1 MGRKD
6 SEMKTDLKK
15 LVMLIVAIVLYNNI
29 SVVVAGESE
38 KELGISLDVTW
49 VSKYIWRGQDL
60 YDDHAAFQPSINFD
74 LYGTGFSAN
83 IWTSYAGSSGFRD
96 TEENNYSVTYSA
108 TAFDGQISQTDYAI
122 SWLYYDVYDAPT
134 RDSDSQDIILD
145 LSWPELL
152 GGKVVPVYQLSY
164 YFSAKGGGDIAAAQ
178 IEGFYHVFGLDYDV
192 QIAEIEN
199 PLTLHWDIAYN
210 DGQGG
215 TDFDHDWSHMTWSVS
230 TSFEDFFGATL
241 TPALYYQTSMERS
254 VNPEDEFWV
263 GISYGFDF

>member
-1 MGRKD
+1 
-6 SEMKTDLKK
+6 
-15 LVMLIVAIVLYNNI
+15 MLIVAVTLFFI
-29 SVVVAGESE
+29 SSVAVAGEGE
-38 KELGISLDVTW
+38 NVLGISLDVSW
-49 VSKYIWRGQDL
+49 VSKYIWRGQDF

-96 TEENNYSVTYSA
+96 IEEYDYSVTYSA
-108 TAFDGQISQTDYAI
+108 TAFDGQRSQTDYAI

-134 RDSDSQDIILD
+134 RDSDSQDIVLD
-145 LSWPELL
+145 LSWPQLFA
-152 GGKVVPVYQLSY
+152 GKIVPVYQLSY
-164 YFSAKGGGDIAAAQ
+164 YFSAKGGGDIAAAE
-178 IEGFYHVFGLDYDV
+178 IEGFLHLFGFSYDLPPL
-192 QIAEIEN
+192 EIIDN
-199 PLTLHWDIAYN
+199 PVTFSWDITYN
-210 DGQGG
+210 DGQGSS
-215 TDFDHDWSHMTWSVS
+215 TYDHDWSHMTWAIS